1 MELVLLIALG
11 IVLGVVLLAFLPFI
25 LQLAVVVAVIAIIA
39 TVLTVSSASL
49 QYILS
54 ETSTSTLAAIAAI
67 SAFALAL
74 YLLKQSMWRYTVQV
88 KKGHDWIDEAEYL
101 SFRSA
106 DDALKR
112 RLTDLAIVYSDG
124 EPISSALGISGIR
137 LVRRSRWLDS
147 DKKAS
152 TLLAETLMPPT
163 VSSLMISKRPPRH
176 SER

>member
-11 IVLGVVLLAFLPFI
+11 IVFGVVLLAFLPFI
-25 LQLAVVVAVIAIIA
+25 FQLAVIVFFIAITA
-39 TVLTVSSASL
+39 MVLIVSSASL
-49 QYILS
+49 QAILS
-54 ETSTSTLAAIAAI
+54 ETSTSTLVAITAI
-67 SAFALAL
+67 FAFALAL
-74 YLLKQSMWRYTVQV
+74 YLLKRSMWRYTVQV
-88 KKGHDWIDEAEYL
+88 KKGNDWIDEAAHF

-152 TLLAETLMPPT
+152 TILVETLMPPT
-163 VSSLMISKRPPRH
+163 VSS
-176 SER
+176 

>member
-11 IVLGVVLLAFLPFI
+11 IVLGAVLLAFLPFI
-25 LQLAVVVAVIAIIA
+25 LQLAVIGLVIAIIA
-39 TVLTVSSASL
+39 TVLIVSSASL
-49 QYILS
+49 QHILS
-54 ETSTSTLAAIAAI
+54 ETSTSTLVTITAI

-74 YLLKQSMWRYTVQV
+74 YLLKRSMWRYTVQV
-88 KKGHDWIDEAEYL
+88 KKGNDWIDEAAHF

-137 LVRRSRWLDS
+137 LVRRFRWLDS
-147 DKKAS
+147 DRKAP
-152 TLLAETLMPPT
+152 TVLLETLISPT
-163 VSSLMISKRPPRH
+163 TSS
-176 SER
+176 